1 VNSDF
6 ELTANAMPAAP
17 WRVTGIRVVPGSRQK
32 NIWTLENSTNL
43 RPGVLSFN
51 DVRFGQVPEPGTEP

>member
-17 WRVTGIRVVPGSRQK
+17 WRVTGIRVVPGSRQ
-32 NIWTLENSTNL
+32 NWTWRTPQTSDL
-43 RPGVLSFN
+43 GF
-51 DVRFGQVPEPGTEP
+51 